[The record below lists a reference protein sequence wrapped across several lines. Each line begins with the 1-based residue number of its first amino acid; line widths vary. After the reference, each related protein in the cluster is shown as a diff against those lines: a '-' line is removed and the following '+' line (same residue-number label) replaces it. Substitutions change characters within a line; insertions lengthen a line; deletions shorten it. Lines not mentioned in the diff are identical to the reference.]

1 MATLITGG
9 AGFVGLEVA
18 RQLLDAGEGTVTVF
32 SRTPSPAR
40 LGGLAE
46 RVNVVAGD
54 IGISPTCWMW
64 ARPQTRR

>member
-32 SRTPSPAR
+32 SRNPLACPSGR
-40 LGGLAE
+40 LGRAGE
-46 RVNVVAGD
+46 R
-54 IGISPTCWMW
+54 
-64 ARPQTRR
+64 RRW